1 MPFVYCHRGGS
12 GAKDAR
18 PRRASNFTVG
28 VPKRDVFF
36 ENNGY
41 GTMAAKDFE
50 GGSLIP
56 EFIQKPVAFS
66 KESFVERTLSPIDSL
81 TYLVPFPC

>member
-1 MPFVYCHRGGS
+1 
-12 GAKDAR
+12 
-18 PRRASNFTVG
+18 
-28 VPKRDVFF
+28 
-36 ENNGY
+36 
-41 GTMAAKDFE
+41 MAAKDFE